1 MTMPVV
7 LGASQL
13 EGPRGGWAPLSTA
26 SLEQRRSI
34 GPKQASLAAL
44 NPAPWAFAMEPGA
57 AWGPG
62 LKRYVFNL
70 ALNEFTKSASL
81 MSSGSEFH
89 KSQFILW
96 GRVIDF
102 FFIVCFSFFSPP
114 SCQPSSTWIEL
125 FDLRVALLKEEEMP
139 LPSFNTSPTYHAQRI
154 PLSSRSSRG
163 GTGSPGFP
171 QWGGVST
178 GALTRPFPALSL
190 HVLTLGQF
198 GARL

>member
-1 MTMPVV
+1 
-7 LGASQL
+7 
-13 EGPRGGWAPLSTA
+13 
-26 SLEQRRSI
+26 
-34 GPKQASLAAL
+34 
-44 NPAPWAFAMEPGA
+44 MESGA

-114 SCQPSSTWIEL
+114 SCQASSTWIEL
-125 FDLRVALLKEEEMP
+125 FDLRVAVQQEEETP
-139 LPSFNTSPTYHAQRI
+139 LPSIQHLPHPAMPGLHPVSC
-154 PLSSRSSRG
+154 RG
-163 GTGSPGFP
+163 QPCP
-171 QWGGVST
+171 EQ
-178 GALTRPFPALSL
+178 
-190 HVLTLGQF
+190 LGQQ
-198 GARL
+198 GQGQAPARVSLAGLEPARVPSLTPCP